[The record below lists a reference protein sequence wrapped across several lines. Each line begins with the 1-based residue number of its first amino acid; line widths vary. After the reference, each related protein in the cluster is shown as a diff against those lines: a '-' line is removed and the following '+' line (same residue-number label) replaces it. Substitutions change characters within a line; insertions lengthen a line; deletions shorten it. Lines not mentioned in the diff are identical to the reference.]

1 MTMSPKVIISA
12 LLLTSAINVSAYLE
26 KVVYGDDNRVLAQNS
41 ENSEYKKWATATA
54 AMISNSDIRFPKE
67 GDKFPDTVTIYDNE
81 NLGSEYRLCKEERF
95 RDIINPANCSG
106 FLVEE
111 KGQQYLITAG
121 HCIDST
127 SSCTDYSWVFGFT
140 SDTASEKY
148 GNRAFLPKENVYKCA
163 EVVEQVLQSG
173 SENDYAVIKLDRV
186 VENVTP
192 LSFRKEGKVDAEAE
206 LVVIGHPSGLPTVID
221 DKGSVRDNDNEF
233 YIVADL
239 DTFGGNSGSAVIN
252 ASTGEVEGILVR
264 GETDYQY
271 VSQDSENG
279 SCRTVNVCED
289 GECRGE
295 DVTRITNIELLTG
308 VPGPTYDAPVETN
321 GYERYTPWTDPD
333 HWYGDNYDYYN
344 DYDEY
349 DFLVD

>member
-12 LLLTSAINVSAYLE
+12 LLLTSAVNVSAFLD

-41 ENSEYKKWATATA
+41 ANSEYQEWATATA

-67 GDKFPDTVTIYDNE
+67 GDRFQDSVTIYDNE
-81 NLGSEYRLCKEERF
+81 NLGEEYRLCKEERF
-95 RDIINPANCSG
+95 REIINPANCSG

-111 KGQQYLITAG
+111 NGEQYLITAG
-121 HCIDST
+121 HCVDTLSA
-127 SSCTDYSWVFGFT
+127 CTDSSWVFGFT
-140 SDTASEKY
+140 SDTMSEKY

-163 EVVEQVLQSG
+163 EIVEQVLDRG
-173 SENDYAVIKLDRV
+173 SENDYAVLKLDRV

-192 LSFRKEGKVDAEAE
+192 LKFRKKGKVDNKTE
-206 LVVIGHPSGLPTVID
+206 LVVIGHPSGLPTIID
-221 DKGSVRDNDNEF
+221 DKGSIRKNDNDF
-233 YIVADL
+233 YIEANL

-264 GETDYQY
+264 GETDYNY
-271 VSQDSENG
+271 VSRDDENG
-279 SCRTVNVCED
+279 SCREVNVCKD

-308 VPGPTYDAPVETN
+308 VPGPTYDEPESN
-321 GYERYTPWTDPD
+321 GYERYTPWADPD
-333 HWYGDNYDYYN
+333 HWYDGYD
-344 DYDEY
+344 DYEEY
-349 DFLVD
+349 DFLVN